1 MKTFLEGYESEIKS
15 GNVDMEQLHR
25 MIELKR
31 EFYRLFCKRAE
42 EEGNV
47 PNDMAPFI

>member
-1 MKTFLEGYESEIKS
+1 
-15 GNVDMEQLHR
+15 

-42 EEGNV
+42 EEGNI
-47 PNDMAPFI
+47 PGDMAPFILYVNNWFNNKK